1 MKDYSTHFVRNIES
15 KSSKGNYKVIFLFFI
30 FIVTFIYL
38 ILTKFPLLSH
48 SSTNNSV
55 SSQVPSISI
64 GISQIKSNNPSKA
77 ELLPRIEKEI
87 GGLGGTFSVYI
98 YDINNNVEIGLD
110 ENMVLTAAS
119 VNKIPI
125 LAALYNLSGKGE
137 IDLEKVIVI
146 QPGDVQDY
154 GTGSIR
160 YDPPGSSYSIKT
172 LARLMMEKSDNTA
185 AYILGS
191 HIVGL
196 KKIQNLVNSWDLTQ
210 TDMVENK
217 SSVKDMS
224 ILMIKMYH
232 GEITTP
238 PLTTEMMGFMDKS
251 DFDDRIPAGLPEN
264 VKFYHKTG
272 DEIGKIHDAGI
283 IDLKNRPYFL
293 GVFTTDMKDEV
304 KTKKAIAN
312 ISKIVFEY
320 MTSL

>member
-1 MKDYSTHFVRNIES
+1 
-15 KSSKGNYKVIFLFFI
+15 
-30 FIVTFIYL
+30 
-38 ILTKFPLLSH
+38 
-48 SSTNNSV
+48 
-55 SSQVPSISI
+55 
-64 GISQIKSNNPSKA
+64 
-77 ELLPRIEKEI
+77 
-87 GGLGGTFSVYI
+87 
-98 YDINNNVEIGLD
+98 
-110 ENMVLTAAS
+110 
-119 VNKIPI
+119 
-125 LAALYNLSGKGE
+125 
-137 IDLEKVIVI
+137 
-146 QPGDVQDY
+146 
-154 GTGSIR
+154 
-160 YDPPGSSYSIKT
+160 
-172 LARLMMEKSDNTA
+172 
-185 AYILGS
+185 
-191 HIVGL
+191 
-196 KKIQNLVNSWDLTQ
+196 LTQ

-320 MTSL
+320 MTGL